1 MRKIIAIF
9 LVMAICLLYLQ
20 CSKSTEPKSDNPP
33 QTTPID
39 LTEAEKCVIES
50 SNLFGFKLFQ
60 QIAADEEQ
68 NNNIFISPMSVS
80 FALGMTWNGA
90 GGETREA
97 MASTLEMSDLTDQ
110 EINESYRNIMAN
122 LTQLDPEVIFK
133 IANSIWYR
141 IGKGI
146 QPDFIEICQTYFD
159 ALVKEVNFQAPG
171 TADSINNW
179 VDVNTNGKIKEIIKP
194 PIPVEVAMILMN
206 AIYFKGTWT
215 HLFDTADTHDDMFYL
230 PDGSTTDCRMMNLED
245 TLWYF
250 RNDLF
255 QAVDLPYGDESF
267 SMTILLPNYP
277 ATADDIIGELTAENW
292 AVWMES
298 FSRIEMPIH
307 LPKFKFEYE
316 KSLKDILISMGMGIA
331 FLPIADFSNMFID
344 GIGWIDKVKHK
355 TFVQV
360 DEEGTEAA
368 AVTIVIMI
376 DSALPGMYI
385 NHPFLFVIHERDT
398 GAILFM
404 GKIADPIWE
413 E

>member
-1 MRKIIAIF
+1 MKKILAIF
-9 LVMAICLLYLQ
+9 LVMAFCLFYLQ
-20 CSKSTEPKSDNPP
+20 CSKSTEPKPDNSP
-33 QTTPID
+33 QPTPIN
-39 LTEAEKCVIES
+39 LTEAEKAVIES
-50 SNLFGFKLFQ
+50 SNLFGFNLFQ
-60 QIAADEEQ
+60 QIIADEEA
-68 NNNIFISPMSVS
+68 NNNVFISPMSVS

-90 GGETREA
+90 AGETREA
-97 MASTLEMSDLTDQ
+97 MASALEMSELTDQ
-110 EINESYRNIMAN
+110 QINESYQNIMTT

-146 QPDFIEICQTYFD
+146 EPGFIEICQTYFD
-159 ALVKEVNFQAPG
+159 ALVKEVDFQAPG
-171 TADSINNW
+171 TADSINGW

-194 PIPVEVAMILMN
+194 PIPADVAMILMN

-215 HLFDTADTHDDMFYL
+215 HLFDTADTRDDVFHL
-230 PDGSTTDCRMMNLED
+230 PDGSTAPCRMMTLED
-245 TLWYF
+245 TLRHF
-250 RNDLF
+250 QTELF

-267 SMTILLPNYP
+267 SMTILLPKYSH
-277 ATADDIIGELTAENW
+277 TVDDIIGRLTPENW
-292 AVWMES
+292 AVWMSS
-298 FSRIEMPIH
+298 FSEIEMPIH

-316 KSLKDILISMGMGIA
+316 KSLKEILISMGMGIA
-331 FLPIADFSNMFID
+331 FTPAADFSNMFTD

-376 DSALPGMYI
+376 DSAVPGMYI
-385 NHPFLFVIHERDT
+385 NRPFLFVIHERDT

-404 GKIADPIWE
+404 GKVADPVWE